1 MRVYLIFIGWVLLS
15 QMGFGQQVDPDL
27 LMARERLDAIASF
40 NADLNLTVDISF
52 VNMPPK
58 SAKMS
63 YQKGEPTT
71 FSSEDFILIPKR
83 GLDFSLSEIFKYPFI
98 SVDRGFE
105 QYSGRT
111 CKLLNI
117 IPTDSKADFSIASLA
132 LDTLTHQVIFTEI
145 NTKKDGAYQML
156 MTYDDDEQAIPG
168 RVEVSFEI
176 ERIRIPLQYMGKE
189 VEVDKSQMKA
199 DGLKKGRIT
208 LEIMPY
214 DVRLVK

>member
-1 MRVYLIFIGWVLLS
+1 MIRSVVLLAFIV
-15 QMGFGQQVDPDL
+15 MWHIGYGQEIDPDL
-27 LMARERLDAIASF
+27 LLAKEKLDAIASF
-40 NADLNLTVDISF
+40 EADLNLTVDISF

-58 SAKMS
+58 SANMS
-63 YQKGEPTT
+63 YQKGKPIVFT
-71 FSSEDFILIPKR
+71 SDDFILIPKR

-98 SVDRGFE
+98 TVDRGFE
-105 QYSGRT
+105 QYSSRS

-117 IPTDSKADFSIASLA
+117 IPTDGKADFSIASLA
-132 LDTLTHQVIFTEI
+132 LDTLTHQVIFSEI

-156 MTYDDDEQAIPG
+156 MTFLDDQQAIPG

-199 DGLKKGRIT
+199 EGLKKGRI
-208 LEIMPY
+208 IMGIDVY
-214 DVRLVK
+214 DVQLIK

>member
-1 MRVYLIFIGWVLLS
+1 MRSWINLLGGMLLS
-15 QMGFGQQVDPDL
+15 QISYGQEIDPDL
-27 LMARERLDAIASF
+27 VMAKERLDAIASF
-40 NADLNLTVDISF
+40 EADLDLTVDISF

-63 YQKGEPTT
+63 YQKGKSTT

-83 GLDFSLSEIFKYPFI
+83 GLDFSLSEIFKYSFI
-98 SVDRGFE
+98 TVDRGFE

-132 LDTLTHQVIFTEI
+132 LDTLTHQVIFSEI

-156 MTYDDDEQAIPG
+156 MSYDDNQQAIPG

-189 VEVDKSQMKA
+189 VEVDKAQMKA
-199 DGLKKGRIT
+199 EGLRRGRII
-208 LEIMPY
+208 LEIEAY
-214 DVRLVK
+214 DVQLVK

>member
-1 MRVYLIFIGWVLLS
+1 MRVYLIFIGSVLLS

-27 LMARERLDAIASF
+27 LMAKERLDAIASF

-156 MTYDDDEQAIPG
+156 MTYDDDQQAIPG

-208 LEIMPY
+208 LEIRAY

>member
-1 MRVYLIFIGWVLLS
+1 MRFLVIFFGLMLLS
-15 QMGFGQQVDPDL
+15 QFGSGQEVDPDL
-27 LMARERLDAIASF
+27 LMAKERLDAIASF
-40 NADLNLTVDISF
+40 EADLHLTVDISF

-98 SVDRGFE
+98 TVDRGYE
-105 QYSGRT
+105 EYSGRS

-117 IPTDSKADFSIASLA
+117 IPTDNKADFSIASLA
-132 LDTLTHQVIFTEI
+132 LDTLTHQILFSEI

-156 MTYDDDEQAIPG
+156 MKYADDRQAIPG

-176 ERIRIPLQYMGKE
+176 ERIRMPLQYMGKE
-189 VEVDKSQMKA
+189 VEVDKSQMRA
-199 DGLKKGRIT
+199 EGLKKGRII
-208 LEIMPY
+208 LEIVPY
-214 DVRLVK
+214 DIQLVK

>member
-1 MRVYLIFIGWVLLS
+1 MRVYLIFIGWMLLS

-27 LMARERLDAIASF
+27 LKAKERLDAIASF
-40 NADLNLTVDISF
+40 NADLNLIVDISF

-156 MTYDDDEQAIPG
+156 MTYDDDQQAIPG

-199 DGLKKGRIT
+199 NGLKKGRII

>member
-1 MRVYLIFIGWVLLS
+1 VIRLAIIWGLMLLS
-15 QMGFGQQVDPDL
+15 QIGFGQELDADL
-27 LMARERLDAIASF
+27 LLAKERLDAIESF
-40 NADLNLTVDISF
+40 EADLKLTVDISF

-58 SAKMS
+58 SAKIT
-63 YQKGEPTT
+63 YQKGKPTT
-71 FSSEDFILIPKR
+71 FSSDDFILIPKR

-98 SVDRGFE
+98 TVDRGFKD
-105 QYSGRT
+105 YSGRS
-111 CKLLNI
+111 CRLLNI

-132 LDTLTHQVIFTEI
+132 LDTLTHQVMFSEI

-156 MTYDDDEQAIPG
+156 MTYVDDQQAIPD

-199 DGLKKGRIT
+199 EGLKKGRIIM
-208 LEIMPY
+208 EIDVY
-214 DVRLVK
+214 DVQLIK